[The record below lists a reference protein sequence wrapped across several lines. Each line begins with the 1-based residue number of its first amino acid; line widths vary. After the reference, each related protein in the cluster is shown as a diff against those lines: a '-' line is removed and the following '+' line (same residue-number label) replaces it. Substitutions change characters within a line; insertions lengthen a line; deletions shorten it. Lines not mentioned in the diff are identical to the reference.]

1 MASIHTNP
9 STHTL
14 SSNDP
19 PSSTYSN
26 IPQIWPFHWS
36 TFNPFN
42 RPSFDDRMRRISM
55 ITILTA
61 RTFLDIPALYLFA
74 RRLEIPNLVLY
85 LAIDVIAFVF
95 IAWCLSVI
103 GEAQGERRV
112 LGKRVVSTLPSP
124 DERWYDMLTGCD
136 RVAGILT
143 LSSSLPRWCM
153 CSYSLDSFRAL
164 PLALGWWDR
173 TAASGCSHG
182 CYLLA

>member
-112 LGKRVVSTLPSP
+112 LGKRVG
-124 DERWYDMLTGCD
+124 RWHLDAFLLVTALVHVLLLVGQ
-136 RVAGILT
+136 
-143 LSSSLPRWCM
+143 LSG
-153 CSYSLDSFRAL
+153 
-164 PLALGWWDR
+164 LALGFGVVGPYGSIW
-173 TAASGCSHG
+173 
-182 CYLLA
+182 LLTWLLLVGVT